1 RVFDFVTRQ
10 TKTLATVGGAS
21 WILFPSWSSDG
32 KSIVFQR
39 SDLIG
44 APYRFIRVD
53 AQSGNAVQLAT
64 SGGDWTGRPQL
75 SADGTALYYT
85 GRPGL
90 MANVYRLPLREGA
103 KSEAVTDLTR
113 HVHDALISPD
123 GKWLAFRRNME
134 IWIAPTR
141 SAVLKDQDFR
151 RFSNEG
157 GRS

>member
-1 RVFDFVTRQ
+1 WTPPTPGSTVEVTAVLTPRLAPDGGTLVFMAAGTLWEQPVGRGPARKLIDEASYQLEPAFSPDGKQLAFVSDRTGKRELRVFDFVTRQ

-64 SGGDWTGRPQL
+64 SGG
-75 SADGTALYYT
+75 
-85 GRPGL
+85 
-90 MANVYRLPLREGA
+90 
-103 KSEAVTDLTR
+103 
-113 HVHDALISPD
+113 
-123 GKWLAFRRNME
+123 
-134 IWIAPTR
+134 
-141 SAVLKDQDFR
+141 
-151 RFSNEG
+151 
-157 GRS
+157 